1 MSENKVIRFAVIG
14 IILSSLVGSISRCT
28 GTSEESLYDLIDE
41 VQRKFY
47 PQSELNEYII
57 KSPELLNRRVER
69 DVTRAIDKV
78 LPEYERII
86 EEKDSMY
93 LPKYS
98 EKPVDNSVCYTDE
111 CKSLGGEMRICSP
124 FYEGCN

>member
-124 FYEGCN
+124 FYEGCK

>member
-1 MSENKVIRFAVIG
+1 MPENKVIRFAVIG

-86 EEKDSMY
+86 EEKDLMY

-98 EKPVDNSVCYTDE
+98 ESPLNTSVCYTDE

>member
-86 EEKDSMY
+86 EEKDLMY

-111 CKSLGGEMRICSP
+111 CKSLGGEMRICAP
-124 FYEGCN
+124 FYDGCN